1 MSTVSMYYLCSLSLT
16 RPTTA
21 VSIFP
26 GHTSM
31 RFGPRSWS
39 GSGSGLS
46 AEEKNVEYIMK
57 GTQWQNVE
65 YIMKG
70 TQWQNVTCH
79 QKDYN
84 NLWNECQILAT

>member
-1 MSTVSMYYLCSLSLT
+1 MSTVSMYYLCGLSLT

-39 GSGSGLS
+39 GSGTGLS
-46 AEEKNVEYIMK
+46 AE
-57 GTQWQNVE
+57 
-65 YIMKG
+65 
-70 TQWQNVTCH
+70 
-79 QKDYN
+79 
-84 NLWNECQILAT
+84 

>member
-46 AEEKNVEYIMK
+46 AEEKKCWIHNEGY
-57 GTQWQNVE
+57 T
-65 YIMKG
+65 
-70 TQWQNVTCH
+70 VTKCYMPSKRL
-79 QKDYN
+79 Q
-84 NLWNECQILAT
+84 

>member
-57 GTQWQNVE
+57 GTQWQNV
-65 YIMKG
+65 
-70 TQWQNVTCH
+70 TCH

-84 NLWNECQILAT
+84 NLRNECQILAT